1 MSIALTKMQWKKFAP
16 KCPANYTAAL
26 FDNLELLNE
35 AGVFDNER
43 RLCHFMATVYE
54 ETGGFT
60 EIRESMTYTSAKRLR
75 EVWPSRFGR
84 KSDAELKHLLKAP
97 KALAEAVYGGRM
109 GNRPGTTDA
118 YDTRGGGWFQSTG
131 YGIVSGYCEKL
142 GVPYSSGALDDPVLT
157 LKFAVLEWQ
166 ETNCN
171 TCADENS
178 LRKVAKAINTGSA
191 DSNVEPVGMDARKR
205 AFARAWA
212 IWGDTGKA
220 DVPAKTIK
228 EQLQPIIDAAVPAAK
243 GIGAVAG
250 IGTGA
255 VAVQQSSSTTQP
267 APVPMPAPKKIAIAK
282 PPAETTEAIGAYK
295 SLVVEYGAFAKD
307 SPYLM
312 GALIICVLVGAW
324 LMKPAK
330 EA

>member
-1 MSIALTKMQWKKFAP
+1 MITEAQWKRFAP

-26 FDNLELLNE
+26 FENLELLRE
-35 AGVFDNER
+35 AGIFDNER

-171 TCADENS
+171 KCADENS

-191 DSNVEPVGMDARKR
+191 DSNVEPVGMDDRKR

-220 DVPAKTIK
+220 DVPTAPTTVADVGKVAVPT
-228 EQLQPIIDAAVPAAK
+228 ATVAAGAVPAVKAVSEAVSSVPAIPAPPTAILESATQWK
-243 GIGAVAG
+243 GFSAQVLEFGAYAVSNPKSIAIIGGAV
-250 IGTGA
+250 
-255 VAVQQSSSTTQP
+255 
-267 APVPMPAPKKIAIAK
+267 
-282 PPAETTEAIGAYK
+282 
-295 SLVVEYGAFAKD
+295 L
-307 SPYLM
+307 LM
-312 GALIICVLVGAW
+312 LVGPK
-324 LMKPAK
+324 LKPSWFGR
-330 EA
+330 E